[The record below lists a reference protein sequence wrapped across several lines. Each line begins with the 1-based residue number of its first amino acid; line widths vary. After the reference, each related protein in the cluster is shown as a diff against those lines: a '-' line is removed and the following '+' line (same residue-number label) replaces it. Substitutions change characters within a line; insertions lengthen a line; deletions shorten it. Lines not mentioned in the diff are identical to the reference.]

1 MPGMNGAQV
10 AHELQQIDGKT
21 RILFVS
27 GYSDTAQLRNVMNA
41 NTSLLRKPF
50 TTVELERTVAE
61 IFRL

>member
-1 MPGMNGAQV
+1 MNGAQV